1 MNSTTMQ
8 GRKKTNKKSTQ
19 NVVDGR
25 TLGHRSN
32 RRSIRNVGKPHRH
45 VVEKEGSSTSTASSE
60 RETFNSNDYN
70 SKGEESEGSKLPI
83 ASSVMKEQNKTPSTR
98 TPTPNVMYPSPP
110 FSNIVFEVHFDV
122 KILKVTTLLK
132 AQYL

>member
-1 MNSTTMQ
+1 MQ

-25 TLGHRSN
+25 TLGHQSN
-32 RRSIRNVGKPHRH
+32 RRSTRNVGKPHHH
-45 VVEKEGSSTSTASSE
+45 VVEEEGSSTLATSSE
-60 RETFNSNDYN
+60 RDTSNSSNYN
-70 SKGEESEGSKLPI
+70 SKGEDLEGSELPV
-83 ASSVMKEQNKTPSTR
+83 ASSIMKEQNKAPSKW

-132 AQYL
+132 A

>member
-1 MNSTTMQ
+1 MWWMGEQLDTKAI
-8 GRKKTNKKSTQ
+8 G
-19 NVVDGR
+19 GA
-25 TLGHRSN
+25 LY
-32 RRSIRNVGKPHRH
+32 RNAGKPHRH
-45 VVEKEGSSTSTASSE
+45 VVEEEGSSTSATSSE
-60 RETFNSNDYN
+60 RDTSNSSDYN
-70 SKGEESEGSKLPI
+70 SKGEELEGSELPV
-83 ASSVMKEQNKTPSTR
+83 ASSIMKEQNKAPSKR